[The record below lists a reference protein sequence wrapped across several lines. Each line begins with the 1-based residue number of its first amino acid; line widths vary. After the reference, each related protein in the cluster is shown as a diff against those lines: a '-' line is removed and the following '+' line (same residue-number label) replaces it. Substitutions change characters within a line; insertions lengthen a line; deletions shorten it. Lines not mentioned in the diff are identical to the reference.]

1 MGSSKR
7 DGFYKRGKVWWT
19 RDPVTHQRC
28 STRCTDLEAAK
39 RWRVARERIAADPA
53 HAAAQAARVGE
64 WVGRW
69 IAMMTP
75 GWSDATLEVANQKL
89 GHVIRIF
96 GAEAPLSVITP
107 GTGDAYMLQRR
118 AEGVVDLT
126 IGKEFTH
133 LIAVLRHAKRGDAY
147 TGDPESVRPE
157 TLRATYRPR
166 KRALTRPELG
176 GLLSE
181 LTPARGAVPAMIVGL
196 GCRWAEAMRLLPSDF
211 EAYRVLIRGTK
222 TEGSYRWVPILSLYR
237 PLLEAALPHLPLEPW
252 ENVRRDLGRACRR
265 AGIEPCTPND
275 LRRTHATLLVEAGVD
290 RDVIRRLLGHTTAAM
305 VDRVY
310 GQPTTE
316 ALGALAERK
325 LLEAAPLEPVQFRHS
340 EAPADE
346 NSGASSGF
354 RTPDLRFTKPAAEI
368 HETTGEAGNTPDHA
382 GRGPASTGETDC
394 VPLAAG
400 TRTSQPISAPGLEP
414 RQHPESDDDSGRE
427 PATSGDQRPAV
438 AREIAG
444 GGAGLAAGQGPPCA
458 HRIIAFDASGRARC
472 DTCGWR
478 ERQDS
483 EPRSPAQGGRPEPV
497 DGSGDGAGWS
507 EHFTRWHLAAAAS
520 RVGAL

>member
-1 MGSSKR
+1 VIFLTPPDIMQALCCSKR
-7 DGFYKRGKVWWT
+7 SAIAEMRAAGGWQISDGEWRISDEGW
-19 RDPVTHQRC
+19 QRWV
-28 STRCTDLEAAK
+28 R
-39 RWRVARERIAADPA
+39 ARETASTS
-53 HAAAQAARVGE
+53 GGKFG
-64 WVGRW
+64 GRE
-69 IAMMTP
+69 T
-75 GWSDATLEVANQKL
+75 
-89 GHVIRIF
+89 
-96 GAEAPLSVITP
+96 
-107 GTGDAYMLQRR
+107 
-118 AEGVVDLT
+118 
-126 IGKEFTH
+126 
-133 LIAVLRHAKRGDAY
+133 GDAY

-211 EAYRVLIRGTK
+211 EADRVLIRGTK

-346 NSGASSGF
+346 DPGASLEG
-354 RTPDLRFTKPAAEI
+354 RTPDLRFTKPARGTAKSAPKGGVSGNRAEL
-368 HETTGEAGNTPDHA
+368 TPVDSVDS
-382 GRGPASTGETDC
+382 GPARS
-394 VPLAAG
+394 PAG
-400 TRTSQPISAPGLEP
+400 TSTSQPA
-414 RQHPESDDDSGRE
+414 
-427 PATSGDQRPAV
+427 
-438 AREIAG
+438 
-444 GGAGLAAGQGPPCA
+444 
-458 HRIIAFDASGRARC
+458 
-472 DTCGWR
+472 
-478 ERQDS
+478 
-483 EPRSPAQGGRPEPV
+483 SPAAR
-497 DGSGDGAGWS
+497 SFRAIAW
-507 EHFTRWHLAAAAS
+507 RWFARSA
-520 RVGAL
+520 